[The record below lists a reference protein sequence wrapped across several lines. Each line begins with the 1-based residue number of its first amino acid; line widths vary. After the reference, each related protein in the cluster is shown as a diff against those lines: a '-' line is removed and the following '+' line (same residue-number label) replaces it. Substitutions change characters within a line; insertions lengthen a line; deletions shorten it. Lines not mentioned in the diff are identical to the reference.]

1 MSSSWEALAAKR
13 MGERREATAFRVSQ
27 AEPAPTALG
36 FEEAV
41 FLLEVGDD
49 LLLVTLHPAGH
60 HGNKHV

>member
-1 MSSSWEALAAKR
+1 V
-13 MGERREATAFRVSQ
+13 GERGKATAFRVRQ
-27 AEPAPTALG
+27 AQPAATALG

-60 HGNKHV
+60 HGNKHVKDHGVSSGWKL